1 MARTVL
7 TDVTVTIGGTSFS
20 NHIKSVT
27 VTSNV
32 DDVELTAMGDTSH
45 THSPGLRDDSMEFE
59 FYQDF
64 SASVHAAI
72 QPLLGSATGSTIVV
86 HPTSSIG
93 SATNPS
99 MTMVGIP
106 FTYHPLDGTVG
117 AASMTKILFKPAAGS
132 FIAFGT
138 A

>member
-20 NHIKSVT
+20 NHIKSVV
-27 VTSNV
+27 VTTNV

-72 QPLLGSATGSTIVV
+72 QPLLGRRRARRSSCIRRRAIGST
-86 HPTSSIG
+86 S
-93 SATNPS
+93 NPS
-99 MTMVGIP
+99 DD
-106 FTYHPLDGTVG
+106 DGRDPVHVL
-117 AASMTKILFKPAAGS
+117 AARRRRWGRLR
-132 FIAFGT
+132 
-138 A
+138 